1 MQEKSGLTQTATTL
15 SPTKTDAVA
24 AAEAA
29 AAATTTRRASLK
41 FIFAPVSHNMPPPST
56 TNKIILDYLLYLSIQ
71 SRLKQAQIELLE
83 LTTPLQDKDN
93 DDAIQVRKQ
102 RWVATATK
110 AEQDK
115 NAVESIVTGKVKHS
129 HSCIACAQMDH

>member
-1 MQEKSGLTQTATTL
+1 
-15 SPTKTDAVA
+15 
-24 AAEAA
+24 
-29 AAATTTRRASLK
+29 
-41 FIFAPVSHNMPPPST
+41 
-56 TNKIILDYLLYLSIQ
+56 
-71 SRLKQAQIELLE
+71 LKQAQIELLE

-129 HSCIACAQMDH
+129 HSCIACAQMNH